1 MVADAHTGFGRRGR
15 TQGVR
20 SRPRARMTRIWLRTV
35 LAVELILLAALLAWR
50 GAALETGSHEAPDAG
65 EAGLRAAFDRALADE
80 PDRAGW
86 WSAELDA
93 ALDAGGTG
101 QPDLALAASLLDA
114 WPDIAGHDEET
125 RADWRA
131 ANGTGGPEVPL
142 SRGALDPDGLV
153 FASEAQR
160 ERFAGAAR
168 LYGRVFAGAGSF
180 FAGHETGSLDVAALP
195 GLARADGAPAV
206 LQGDLRDMLIHG
218 CALIRRPDG
227 PAPGC
232 GTLDAVQTAEGD
244 MTVFLLSYYA
254 YAAHRGA
261 IPAPA
266 GAAEGA
272 RVLKAARVTG
282 RMRPGLATWIETE
295 LDAEDAD
302 VLASLAPLFAEA
314 EVAYAAPSR
323 AGGQA
328 LDLAPR
334 LLDVAPDGEM
344 ASLASD
350 FGTIRRATSALIAI
364 RVAEA
369 VDAPEDAGRLAALAR
384 AGGGRLLALHH
395 AAGPAMLEAPAAA
408 PLPTLGPQ
416 TRRIGARI
424 HILLAAACFAAAL
437 VLLLL
442 PSGGRGKLA

>member
-1 MVADAHTGFGRRGR
+1 MSRRSPCS
-15 TQGVR
+15 T
-20 SRPRARMTRIWLRTV
+20 
-35 LAVELILLAALLAWR
+35 
-50 GAALETGSHEAPDAG
+50 
-65 EAGLRAAFDRALADE
+65 
-80 PDRAGW
+80 
-86 WSAELDA
+86 
-93 ALDAGGTG
+93 
-101 QPDLALAASLLDA
+101 
-114 WPDIAGHDEET
+114 
-125 RADWRA
+125 
-131 ANGTGGPEVPL
+131 
-142 SRGALDPDGLV
+142 
-153 FASEAQR
+153 
-160 ERFAGAAR
+160 AGAP
-168 LYGRVFAGAGSF
+168 S
-180 FAGHETGSLDVAALP
+180 
-195 GLARADGAPAV
+195 ARASPGSAATSRLPVSWPAKKEPAPAV
-206 LQGDLRDMLIHG
+206 LQGDLRDMLVHG

-232 GTLDAVQTAEGD
+232 GALDAVAPSEGD

-282 RMRPGLATWIETE
+282 RMRPGLAAWIETE

-314 EVAYAAPSR
+314 ELAHAAPSR

-334 LLDVAPDGEM
+334 LLDVAPDGGM
-344 ASLASD
+344 AALASD

-369 VDAPEDAGRLAALAR
+369 VETPGDAARLAALSQ

-408 PLPTLGPQ
+408 PVRALGPQ